1 MAQAG
6 WFFLGQLVQK
16 EPVPMGQKKG
26 SRNYMENQGIS
37 GVSKKTYRVYDK
49 DGKLKRIIEKAEEK
63 TLTENE
69 WLKGVTCFV
78 INEKGEAL
86 IEVRANK
93 GLTPGKKDLC
103 SGHLDDR
110 ETETQAMIRELR
122 EELGIELEEARN
134 VIKVTPQG
142 VPLGFESKGKIKNFF
157 ITFYCLKRKTSK
169 VEIQEEEIDKI
180 VWLPLEEAF
189 ELIKSGRTKFP
200 KNYDY
205 SKIFEKVKEIYYGEK
220 DIQRGEQI

>member
-1 MAQAG
+1 M
-6 WFFLGQLVQK
+6 K
-16 EPVPMGQKKG
+16 N
-26 SRNYMENQGIS
+26 RRIS
-37 GVSKKTYRVYDK
+37 GVSKETYKVYDEN
-49 DGKLKRIIEKAEEK
+49 GNFKRAIEKAEEK
-63 TLTENE
+63 ILKGEE

-103 SGHLDDR
+103 SGHLDNT

-122 EELGIELEEARN
+122 EELGINLEEAIK
-134 VIKVTPQG
+134 VIKVTRKG
-142 VPLGFESKGKIKNFF
+142 IPLKFESKGKTKNFF
-157 ITFYCLKRKTSK
+157 ITFYCLKRNSSK
-169 VEIQEEEIDKI
+169 IIIQKEEIDRV
-180 VWLPLEEAF
+180 VWLPLEETF

-200 KNYDY
+200 KDYDY
-205 SKIFEKVKEIYYGEK
+205 SEIFEKVKEIYYGEK

>member
-1 MAQAG
+1 M
-6 WFFLGQLVQK
+6 K
-16 EPVPMGQKKG
+16 
-26 SRNYMENQGIS
+26 NQRIS
-37 GVSKKTYRVYDK
+37 GVSKETYRVYDEN
-49 DGKLKRIIEKAEEK
+49 GELKRIIEKAEEK

>member
-1 MAQAG
+1 MAQMDR
-6 WFFLGQLVQK
+6 FFLGRLTQK
-16 EPVPMGQKKG
+16 EPVPMGKG
-26 SRNYMENQGIS
+26 SKNYMKNQRIS
-37 GVSKKTYRVYDK
+37 GVSKETYRVYDEN
-49 DGKLKRIIEKAEEK
+49 GELKRIIEKAEEK

-122 EELGIELEEARN
+122 EELGIELEEAMN

-142 VPLGFESKGKIKNFF
+142 VPLGFESKGKIKKFF
-157 ITFYCLKRKTSK
+157 ITFYCLKRKNSK

>member
-1 MAQAG
+1 M
-6 WFFLGQLVQK
+6 FCH
-16 EPVPMGQKKG
+16 
-26 SRNYMENQGIS
+26 
-37 GVSKKTYRVYDK
+37 
-49 DGKLKRIIEKAEEK
+49 KR
-63 TLTENE
+63 
-69 WLKGVTCFV
+69 
-78 INEKGEAL
+78 KGEAL

-110 ETETQAMIRELR
+110 ETETQAMVRELR
-122 EELGIELEEARN
+122 EELGIGLEEAMN

-142 VPLGFESKGKIKNFF
+142 VPLGFESKGKIKKFF
-157 ITFYCLKRKTSK
+157 ITFYCLKRQSSK
-169 VEIQEEEIDKI
+169 VEIQKEEIDKI

-205 SKIFEKVKEIYYGEK
+205 SEIFEKIKQIYYGEK
-220 DIQRGEQI
+220 DIQKRGEQK

>member
-1 MAQAG
+1 M
-6 WFFLGQLVQK
+6 K
-16 EPVPMGQKKG
+16 
-26 SRNYMENQGIS
+26 NQRIS
-37 GVSKKTYRVYDK
+37 GVSKETYRVYDEN
-49 DGKLKRIIEKAEEK
+49 GELKRIIEKAEEK
-63 TLTENE
+63 TLTESE

-122 EELGIELEEARN
+122 EELGIELEEAMN

-142 VPLGFESKGKIKNFF
+142 VPLGFESKGKIKKFF

-220 DIQRGEQI
+220 DIQRGEQIW

>member
-1 MAQAG
+1 M
-6 WFFLGQLVQK
+6 K
-16 EPVPMGQKKG
+16 N
-26 SRNYMENQGIS
+26 RRIS
-37 GVSKKTYRVYDK
+37 GVSKEIYKVYDEN
-49 DGKLKRIIEKAEEK
+49 GEFKRIIEKAEEK

-103 SGHLDDR
+103 SGHLDNK
-110 ETETQAMIRELR
+110 ETETQAMVRELR
-122 EELGIELEEARN
+122 EELGICEDEARN

-142 VPLGFESKGKIKNFF
+142 VPLGFESKGRIKKFF
-157 ITFYCLKRKTSK
+157 ITFFCLKRKTSK
-169 VEIQEEEIDKI
+169 VEIQEEEIDRI

-205 SKIFEKVKEIYYGEK
+205 SEIFEKVKEIYYGEK
-220 DIQRGEQI
+220 DIQRGEKI